1 MANDNAACGAGMSS
15 FAGRRILV
23 VEDEPIIAMA
33 LEDMLLDLGC
43 EVVGP
48 ASTLPEA
55 QALAETADIDAALLD
70 ININAGRS
78 YVIADELRRRA
89 VPFAFATGYGEEGIE
104 NGGGD
109 APVLQKPYRQAQV
122 EAVLRQLLGAGS

>member
-1 MANDNAACGAGMSS
+1 VSG
-15 FAGRRILV
+15 FAGRRVLV

-48 ASTLPEA
+48 ASTLAEA
-55 QALAETADIDAALLD
+55 QALAETAAIDAAMLD
-70 ININAGRS
+70 ININNGRS
-78 YVIADELRRRA
+78 YVVADELRRRA

-104 NGGGD
+104 HTD

-122 EAVLRQLLGAGS
+122 EAVLGRLLGTGS

>member
-1 MANDNAACGAGMSS
+1 MSS
-15 FAGRRILV
+15 FPGRRILV

-70 ININAGRS
+70 ININTGRS
-78 YVIADELRRRA
+78 YVVADELRRRA

-122 EAVLRQLLGAGS
+122 EAVLRRLLGADL

>member
-1 MANDNAACGAGMSS
+1 MSS

-48 ASTLPEA
+48 ASTLTEA

-70 ININAGRS
+70 ININTGRS

-109 APVLQKPYRQAQV
+109 APVLQKPYRQEQV
-122 EAVLRQLLGAGS
+122 DAVLRHLLGAGS

>member
-1 MANDNAACGAGMSS
+1 MSL

-70 ININAGRS
+70 INIDTGRS

-89 VPFAFATGYGEEGIE
+89 VPFAFATGYGEAGVE
-104 NGGGD
+104 NVGGD

-122 EAVLRQLLGAGS
+122 ETVLRLLVGAGS

>member
-1 MANDNAACGAGMSS
+1 MSIFS
-15 FAGRRILV
+15 GRRILV

-48 ASTLPEA
+48 ASNLPEA
-55 QALAETADIDAALLD
+55 LALAERETIDAALLD
-70 ININAGRS
+70 ININSGRS
-78 YVIADELRRRA
+78 YVVADELRRRA

-122 EAVLRQLLGAGS
+122 EAALRDLLGDG

>member
-1 MANDNAACGAGMSS
+1 MSS
-15 FAGRRILV
+15 FVGRRILV

-48 ASTLPEA
+48 ASTLTEA

-70 ININAGRS
+70 ININTGRS

-109 APVLQKPYRQAQV
+109 APLLQKPYRQAQV

>member
-1 MANDNAACGAGMSS
+1 MNA

-48 ASTLPEA
+48 ASTLAEA

-70 ININAGRS
+70 ININNGRS

-89 VPFAFATGYGEEGIE
+89 VPFAFATGYGEAGLE
-104 NGGGD
+104 NGGGN
-109 APVLQKPYRQAQV
+109 APVLQKPYRQAEV
-122 EAVLRQLLGAGS
+122 EAVLRGLLRAGV